1 MDIFCELLI
10 PVFFRV
16 PMEQRIVKRDPEYM
30 LRIVGVFD
38 DEQLSLYDRTHPF
51 TRLFLVFRL
60 DGGDG
65 RHEDPVHM
73 HVRETADMSV
83 DELRREADRIGGNR
97 GKSRLIEL
105 VAARGT
111 RTVKPRERKNV
122 DQNGMVSQKERTRG
136 IPITRFLEVTCS
148 GTG

>member
-1 MDIFCELLI
+1 
-10 PVFFRV
+10 
-16 PMEQRIVKRDPEYM
+16 
-30 LRIVGVFD
+30 
-38 DEQLSLYDRTHPF
+38 
-51 TRLFLVFRL
+51 
-60 DGGDG
+60 
-65 RHEDPVHM
+65 M
-73 HVRETADMSV
+73 HVRETAGYV
-83 DELRREADRIGGNR
+83 RDELREADRIGGNR

-105 VAARGT
+105 VAAAGADT